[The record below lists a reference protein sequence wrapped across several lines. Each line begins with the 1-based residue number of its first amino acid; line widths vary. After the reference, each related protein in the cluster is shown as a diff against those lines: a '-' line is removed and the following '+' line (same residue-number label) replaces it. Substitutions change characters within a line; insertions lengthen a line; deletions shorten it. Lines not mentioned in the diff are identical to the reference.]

1 MTDDNNGIIRVEGED
16 MPERN
21 SGDFD
26 SQKLIDDFIA
36 DTQNLKDESKKGYR
50 KSLKKYFNWVKK
62 SGFNIQK
69 ITLTEI
75 LVYKKY
81 LEDSR
86 KKDGEKLSDFT
97 IGTYL
102 IAVKIFYEWANG
114 KGLYLINPA
123 KSLKSPKKES
133 RYERKPLDPEQIQ
146 ELFDYFKG
154 KSIRDY
160 AIITTLYYCA
170 LRTIEL
176 VRLDFG
182 DIQMVKNNRVI
193 WVQGKG
199 KTKKDRR
206 VPLFDKAAL
215 PITEYLKTRENLT
228 KDSPVFVSESIMKP
242 GGRLVTGTISHIV
255 KEGLRAIG
263 IDSKEYT
270 AHSIRHSSATN
281 AIRGGASEVQVQ
293 KMLRHVDIK
302 TTKIYKRTIEE
313 EDDLNNA
320 AGEFL

>member
-1 MTDDNNGIIRVEGED
+1 MTDDNNQIIKVDGDELLI
-16 MPERN
+16 N
-21 SGDFD
+21 NNDFD
-26 SQKLIDDFIA
+26 SQSLINSFLA
-36 DTQNLKDESKKGYR
+36 DTQNLKSESKKGYR
-50 KSLKKYFNWVKK
+50 KSLKKYFNWVKQ
-62 SGFNIQK
+62 SDIPLQNS
-69 ITLTEI
+69 TLTEV
-75 LVYKKY
+75 LMYKKY
-81 LEDSR
+81 LEDSL
-86 KKDGEKLSDFT
+86 KKDGEKLSDYT

-102 IAVKIFYEWANG
+102 IAVKLWWAWANA
-114 KGLYLINPA
+114 KGIYLINPA
-123 KSLKSPKKES
+123 KSLKAPKKES

-146 ELFDYFKG
+146 QLFDYFKIQ
-154 KSIRDY
+154 SLRDY

-182 DIQMVKNNRVI
+182 DIQMIKNNRVI

-215 PITEYLKTRENLT
+215 PITEYLKTRKNLT
-228 KDSPVFVSESIMKP
+228 KDSPIFVSESIMLQ
-242 GGRLVTGTISHIV
+242 GGRLTTGRISHIV
-255 KEGLRAIG
+255 KAGLRAIG

-281 AIRGGASEVQVQ
+281 AIRAGASEIQVQ

-302 TTKIYKRTIEE
+302 TTKIYKRSVEE